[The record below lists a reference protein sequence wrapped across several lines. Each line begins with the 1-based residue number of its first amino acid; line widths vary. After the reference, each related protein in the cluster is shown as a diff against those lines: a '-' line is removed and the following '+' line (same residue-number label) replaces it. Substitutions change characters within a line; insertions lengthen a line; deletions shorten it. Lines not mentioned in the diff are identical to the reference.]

1 MHDISKTEDDHLH
14 WQVAELWKVGVL
26 CGEGVELATGV
37 NRQVSGKEGAGTC
50 FALAVMSMGCVSI
63 SSHT

>member
-1 MHDISKTEDDHLH
+1 MHDIRKTDDDHLR

-37 NRQVSGKEGAGTC
+37 IGRCQERRE
-50 FALAVMSMGCVSI
+50 LECVL
-63 SSHT
+63 H